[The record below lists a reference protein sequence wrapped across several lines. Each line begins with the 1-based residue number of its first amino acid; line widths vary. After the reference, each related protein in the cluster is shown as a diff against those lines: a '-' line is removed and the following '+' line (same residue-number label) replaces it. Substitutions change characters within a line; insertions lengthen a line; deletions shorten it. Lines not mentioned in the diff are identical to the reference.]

1 MCERACKKDCVQYVC
16 VCVLWGRET
25 FWTGIVGSIM
35 SVYSVSWDSTCK
47 ECSHLLVHQSSL
59 RAGDCRAC
67 KSGVI
72 STPSASSAPRI
83 LPDFKI
89 VYSLSYFPFSKYAHA
104 YLFREFCLFKIGYEW
119 RFVGDK
125 VCRCLLTLMVPWR
138 TLPLHKWFIAE
149 KCSLNIKMFFTLQK

>member
-1 MCERACKKDCVQYVC
+1 MKGKGQVQDADLSFVDACVSVHVRRLVCDMCAC

-35 SVYSVSWDSTCK
+35 SAYSVSWDSTCK

-72 STPSASSAPRI
+72 STPSASSPPRI
-83 LPDFKI
+83 LPDFKF
-89 VYSLSYFPFSKYAHA
+89 VYSLSYFAFSKYAHA
-104 YLFREFCLFKIGYEW
+104 YLSYEFSLF
-119 RFVGDK
+119 
-125 VCRCLLTLMVPWR
+125 
-138 TLPLHKWFIAE
+138 
-149 KCSLNIKMFFTLQK
+149 